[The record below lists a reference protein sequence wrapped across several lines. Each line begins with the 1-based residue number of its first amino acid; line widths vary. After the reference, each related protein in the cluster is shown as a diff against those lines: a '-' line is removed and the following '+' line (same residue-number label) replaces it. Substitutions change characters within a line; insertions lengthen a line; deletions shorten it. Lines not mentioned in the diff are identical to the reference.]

1 MTSGDAVD
9 SIRRMTL
16 ADIDSVVMID
26 RDSFSMPWSAQF
38 YRSELNDNPA
48 AYLYVIESGEKE
60 REVVG
65 YLGFWFIVDEAHI
78 STFAV
83 HPQFRKR
90 GFGRA
95 LLIGALGHAAALGAE
110 VVSLEVRAS
119 NHTAAAI
126 YESLGFRVT
135 GRKQGYYQDN
145 GEDALFMRLDDL
157 QPWRT
162 SIREV

>member
-1 MTSGDAVD
+1 
-9 SIRRMTL
+9 MTL

-26 RDSFSMPWSAQF
+26 RESFSMPWSAQF

-48 AYLYVIESGEKE
+48 AYLYVAETGEGE

-78 STFAV
+78 STFAI
-83 HPQFRKR
+83 HPGFRMR

-95 LLIGALGHAAALGAE
+95 LLKYALEQAAAFGAE

-119 NHTAAAI
+119 NRTAAAI
-126 YESLGFRVT
+126 YESFGFGVT

-145 GEDALFMRLDDL
+145 GEEALFMRLDDL
-157 QPWRT
+157 RPWRT
-162 SIREV
+162 SVREA